1 MHSFWNRL
9 NALLTFA
16 ATVLA
21 GMALCAT
28 FTDYLHRANPTVEC
42 SFSGVEGLQREFG
55 HDRVSLGPVGALAAG
70 YTQSQSRPR
79 LELDPPLAAA
89 PAPRPT

>member
-1 MHSFWNRL
+1 MHSFWYRL

-28 FTDYLHRANPTVEC
+28 FTDYLHRANPAVEC

-55 HDRVSLGPVGALAAG
+55 HDRVSLGPVVRSAG
-70 YTQSQSRPR
+70 SINQGQHSINQG
-79 LELDPPLAAA
+79 
-89 PAPRPT
+89 